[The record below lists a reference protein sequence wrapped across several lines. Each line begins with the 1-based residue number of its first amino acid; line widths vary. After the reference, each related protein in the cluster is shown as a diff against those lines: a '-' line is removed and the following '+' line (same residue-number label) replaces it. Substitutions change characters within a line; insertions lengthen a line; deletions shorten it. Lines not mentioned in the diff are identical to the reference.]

1 MGISRK
7 YLLAQA
13 EEKEDEEWMA
23 GLTSGNTRWKGEEIR
38 SPAYLWG
45 TCVRDALKAKR
56 VLCDFE
62 FEYNFGSKYFQY
74 LLKEAAKKNLLSNK

>member
-7 YLLAQA
+7 FLLAQA
-13 EEKEDEEWMA
+13 EEKEDEDWMA
-23 GLTSGNTRWKGEEIR
+23 GLTSGNSRWKGEEIR

-62 FEYNFGSKYFQY
+62 YEYNFGSRDFQG
-74 LLKEAAKKNLLSNK
+74 LLDAANKFRLLGDL

>member
-7 YLLAQA
+7 FLLAQA
-13 EEKEDEEWMA
+13 EEKEDEAWMA
-23 GLTSGNTRWKGEEIR
+23 GLTNSNTRWKGEEIR

-56 VLCDFE
+56 VLCNFE
-62 FEYNFGSKYFQY
+62 FEYNFWSKDFQH
-74 LLKEAAKKNLLSNK
+74 LLKEAARKNLLNNK